1 MNSILN
7 KHITMLRRISALLL
21 TYFFREIGNNLNEGS
36 YEDFNDFNQP
46 MSLENGRKSM
56 DIQDW
61 TESNTNTLET
71 MSAKSFGSF
80 VRPSPKVREDEIVK
94 RIQRHRSF
102 FDGEH
107 NHQPESK
114 NVSRSDEPLL
124 G

>member
-1 MNSILN
+1 
-7 KHITMLRRISALLL
+7 
-21 TYFFREIGNNLNEGS
+21 
-36 YEDFNDFNQP
+36 
-46 MSLENGRKSM
+46 M

-102 FDGEH
+102 FDGE
-107 NHQPESK
+107 Q
-114 NVSRSDEPLL
+114 
-124 G
+124 